1 MIDKHIHKAHF
12 ALGALLATL
21 GLAAPAAEGRWSQGF
36 GQGNLEYFIDAKG
49 MRLHIGCPT
58 QEGSADAASSV
69 TLVSAASS
77 HEVKKFTVK
86 VGGHAFEGPFTA
98 DSRVGENNFIALLND
113 LCKGDA
119 AVSWRQDDHPPQEQC
134 RPGPAGLRKEGLP
147 VQPGMSGRGLIS
159 LLPSPSTQTP
169 P

>member
-1 MIDKHIHKAHF
+1 
-12 ALGALLATL
+12 
-21 GLAAPAAEGRWSQGF
+21 
-36 GQGNLEYFIDAKG
+36 

-113 LCKGDA
+113 LRKGDA
-119 AVSWRQDDHPPQEQC
+119 AVSYGGKTITLPRSNAAQVLPAYGKKGFQC
-134 RPGPAGLRKEGLP
+134 NLG
-147 VQPGMSGRGLIS
+147 
-159 LLPSPSTQTP
+159 
-169 P
+169 